1 MLKQR
6 RILWKWFLQIMP
18 AVFQAIT
25 ESVKNAFTETERISE
40 MEIKILLSNCQ
51 ILGQIFLSH
60 SEYRTVA
67 EKRKDWP
74 KLQLGTSA
82 SARSTPRRLL
92 ATTELMYSS
101 KSSPGCELK
110 YDEGTYYKLYGN
122 HIMVATLK

>member
-6 RILWKWFLQIMP
+6 RILWKCFLQIMP

-74 KLQLGTSA
+74 KLQLRTC
-82 SARSTPRRLL
+82 P
-92 ATTELMYSS
+92 E
-101 KSSPGCELK
+101 
-110 YDEGTYYKLYGN
+110 
-122 HIMVATLK
+122 V

>member
-1 MLKQR
+1 
-6 RILWKWFLQIMP
+6 MP
-18 AVFQAIT
+18 AVFQAII

-67 EKRKDWP
+67 EKRKDCP